1 MSSTCRHR
9 DDCRLCGSRELVRVL
24 ELAPTPPANAFVPEA
39 KLAEPQEAYPLDVWF
54 CGNCK
59 HIQLLDV
66 VDPTVLFGDYPYVS
80 GTSPVFVRHFED
92 YAAEIVSRFS
102 LDSGDLVVDI
112 GSNDGTLLR
121 PFQAAG
127 MTVLGIDPAQAI
139 PASASANGI
148 ETLPDFFTRETAAR
162 IGERHGK
169 AMCITANNVFAHIDD
184 LAGTADAVRGLLAPQ
199 GVFVFEVSYLSTYSK
214 KPCLTRSITNTST
227 TTQSVPYPASSPP
240 MGSTYSRSSEL
251 TAMAVRCVGLFNSTA
266 ASADT
271 SASRR

>member
-24 ELAPTPPANAFVPEA
+24 ELAPTPPANAFVPKA
-39 KLAEPQEAYPLDVWF
+39 KLAEPQESYPLDVWL

-59 HIQLLDV
+59 HIQLLDI

-92 YAAEIVSRFS
+92 YAAEIVTRFS
-102 LDSGDLVVDI
+102 LKRGDLVVDV
-112 GSNDGTLLR
+112 GSNDGTLLK

-127 MTVLGIDPAQAI
+127 IKVLGIDHAQAI
-139 PASASANGI
+139 AAAASASGI

-162 IGERHGK
+162 IREQHGQ

-184 LAGTADAVRGLLAPQ
+184 LAGTADAVRELLAPD
-199 GVFVFEVSYLSTYSK
+199 GIFVFEVSILCRCIRKDAIRHDLPRTSRLPHSR
-214 KPCLTRSITNTST
+214 PPAPLLRRVRSRSIR
-227 TTQSVPYPASSPP
+227 
-240 MGSTYSRSSEL
+240 G
-251 TAMAVRCVGLFNSTA
+251 
-266 ASADT
+266 
-271 SASRR
+271 